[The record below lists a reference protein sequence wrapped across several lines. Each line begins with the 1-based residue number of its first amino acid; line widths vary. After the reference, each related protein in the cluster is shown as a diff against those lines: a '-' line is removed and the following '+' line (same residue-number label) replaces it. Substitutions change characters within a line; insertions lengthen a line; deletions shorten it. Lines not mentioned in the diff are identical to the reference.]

1 MNFEKLLAEKK
12 IERVE
17 KTDINLKLAEK
28 DIEFAKKGLATGNY
42 SRVMSVVY
50 EGVLRA
56 SMQLM
61 NFFGYRAIGK
71 EHHKNIFEFFRV
83 LDFDDDLI
91 NYFDYIRKKRNDFI
105 YRNLDIISK
114 NEAEEIIIK
123 AEKFVQEIRTFVQK
137 NRTFFK
143 SDKSRIKN

>member
-42 SRVMSVVY
+42 SRVMSVAY

-56 SMQLM
+56 SIHLM

-71 EHHKNIFEFFRV
+71 EHHKNIFEFLRV
-83 LDFDDDLI
+83 LDFDDILI

-105 YRNLDIISK
+105 YRDVDIISK

-137 NRTFFK
+137 NRTKF
-143 SDKSRIKN
+143 SGNKNGV